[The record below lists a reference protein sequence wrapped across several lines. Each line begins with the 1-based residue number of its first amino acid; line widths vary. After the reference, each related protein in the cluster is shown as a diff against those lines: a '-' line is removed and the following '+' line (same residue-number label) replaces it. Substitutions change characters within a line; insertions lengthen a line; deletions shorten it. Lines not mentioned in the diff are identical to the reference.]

1 MLPPSFASSLPSSTG
16 LNAAFAPFANHPV
29 PPVTGK
35 SHSNSLLETLGKN
48 ISVSKI
54 LCDAKVLRF
63 HWQSGTLDKKRGFLE
78 RFFPF
83 KTRTHVQ
90 VYISLLNYSLFI
102 SPSCTLPFNSIS
114 FHLPIYNAF
123 LQPTFVSGLSIKTST
138 LWQRSFTFFTRSSWG
153 HGKWF
158 SWQWEV
164 SKGQS
169 VSINWR
175 GDVQQKITSGTYF
188 QVTGYISQTLVY
200 LPTLHLDTFGWFL
213 DVKIVNFWF
222 AHLNCF
228 NQYQHRFMTIPRGLS
243 TAHNYYGVV
252 NVQGVQKTHVH
263 HLW

>member
-29 PPVTGK
+29 PPSLENHIPRPFIFYRIEKKGLRNL
-35 SHSNSLLETLGKN
+35 NSLLETLGKN

-114 FHLPIYNAF
+114 FHLPIYKAF

-138 LWQRSFTFFTRSSWG
+138 LWQRSFTFFTRSSWVTASDSVDSEKFPKDKVFPSTEG
-153 HGKWF
+153 
-158 SWQWEV
+158 V
-164 SKGQS
+164 MYSKKLLQELIFRS
-169 VSINWR
+169 L
-175 GDVQQKITSGTYF
+175 
-188 QVTGYISQTLVY
+188 VTFPRLWYIYLRYIWIHLVDFWTLKS
-200 LPTLHLDTFGWFL
+200 LIFDSPT
-213 DVKIVNFWF
+213 
-222 AHLNCF
+222 
-228 NQYQHRFMTIPRGLS
+228 
-243 TAHNYYGVV
+243 
-252 NVQGVQKTHVH
+252 
-263 HLW
+263 